1 VVPLTVT
8 LYFAVFSSTYIPQTG
23 SLAKHL
29 TLQNSLLSV
38 SEYVLLNKTGRMI
51 VAREV
56 DWNCKYEGKHELFFE
71 LFYMMSMMLM
81 IVLHF

>member
-8 LYFAVFSSTYIPQTG
+8 LNFAVFSSTYIPQTG

-29 TLQNSLLSV
+29 TLQNSLI
-38 SEYVLLNKTGRMI
+38 SESEHALLNKKGQMIIARGVELEVWGR
-51 VAREV
+51 
-56 DWNCKYEGKHELFFE
+56 HEFSFE
-71 LFYMMSMMLM
+71 LFYMMSMVLM